1 MLNWRLV
8 TCSWHVFTNPEFII
22 FQSCNVFFFY
32 YVQQKNIH
40 FFHKKIHTKCLWNI
54 FVDGGF
60 VKVFDEHVK
69 VQVFWEGHKNL
80 ANLPLFFWQYLVT
93 SNYKWKMSQN
103 FVAFSEYRNF
113 VSGSFVYTPGHAI
126 KSVQSKFS
134 MISDIQNNKAITK
147 WEATPKIVSFLQL
160 SA

>member
-1 MLNWRLV
+1 MEAAAATRPPPEASLKGEQGNFSPPLHSMLNWRLV

-80 ANLPLFFWQYLVT
+80 ANLPLFFWQYLVA
-93 SNYKWKMSQN
+93 SNYKWKMSQT
-103 FVAFSEYRNF
+103 FVTFSEYPNF
-113 VSGSFVYTPGHAI
+113 KQVP
-126 KSVQSKFS
+126 K
-134 MISDIQNNKAITK
+134 NK
-147 WEATPKIVSFLQL
+147 
-160 SA
+160 